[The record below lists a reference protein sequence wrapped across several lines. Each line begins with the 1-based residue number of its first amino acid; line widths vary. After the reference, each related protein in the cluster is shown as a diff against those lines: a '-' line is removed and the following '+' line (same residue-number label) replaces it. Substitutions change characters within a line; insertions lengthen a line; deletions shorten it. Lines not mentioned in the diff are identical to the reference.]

1 MLVEQR
7 GEGGSEVVQGPGD
20 DHVVVEADAN
30 RDEEHGEADAC
41 GKQEWRRHMKTFLG
55 KCEPLNTNS

>member
-7 GEGGSEVVQGPGD
+7 GEGGAEVVQGPGD

-41 GKQEWRRHMKTFLG
+41 AGSKEWRCHMKTFSG
-55 KCEPLNTNS
+55 KC

>member
-20 DHVVVEADAN
+20 DHVVVEADAD

-41 GKQEWRRHMKTFLG
+41 GKQRVEVSHENVFG
-55 KCEPLNTNS
+55 KVRALKY

>member
-1 MLVEQR
+1 MLVEER

-41 GKQEWRRHMKTFLG
+41 AGSKEWRCHMKTFLG
-55 KCEPLNTNS
+55 KC

>member
-20 DHVVVEADAN
+20 DHVVVEADAD
-30 RDEEHGEADAC
+30 RDEEHGEADAY
-41 GKQEWRRHMKTFLG
+41 GKQEWRCHENVFWVSAS
-55 KCEPLNTNS
+55 P